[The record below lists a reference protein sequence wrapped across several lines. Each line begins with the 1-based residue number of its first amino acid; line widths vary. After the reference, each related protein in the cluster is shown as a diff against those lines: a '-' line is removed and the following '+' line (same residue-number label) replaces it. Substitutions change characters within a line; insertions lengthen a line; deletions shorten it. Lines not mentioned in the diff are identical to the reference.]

1 MSRTPN
7 SRRGIFNAT
16 VWNLLVP
23 ALAAATGAALA
34 MPSGAQDP
42 NQPKPPDQR
51 PPQVKQRNEVLPQDL
66 AQKSEI
72 RGRIVRTDKNMIV
85 VQTPDNREVVLHTRP
100 ETKFLQK
107 DQIVALTDFQ
117 VGTNI
122 IVAYGMDGARY
133 LANRVSLAET
143 EVADPRPVPP
153 AAALHEIE
161 GRIVRTGP
169 DQVVIETADRRQVVV
184 YRKPETKFLASQAI
198 RFNELQVGQIVTAI
212 AATEGDTMSA
222 RMVVTAPALTGAA
235 PPPVVA
241 APAAESTDRTMG
253 IVDGVVARVIAPD
266 RIDVQAMDESLVSVY
281 MDAATTFLFG
291 GRSGRFSDMQA
302 GDKVSIEYTVRDKRN
317 IAKRVVGVISVEGQV
332 IRTAGQDQLVLRGA
346 DGREI
351 TVFVNP
357 ETRYRLTPAGGAFTD
372 LRPGASIS
380 IFYDHLDR
388 RNQARY
394 IFIPEKRPVRR

>member
-1 MSRTPN
+1 
-7 SRRGIFNAT
+7 
-16 VWNLLVP
+16 
-23 ALAAATGAALA
+23 
-34 MPSGAQDP
+34 
-42 NQPKPPDQR
+42 
-51 PPQVKQRNEVLPQDL
+51 LPQDL
-66 AQKSEI
+66 AQKSELC
-72 RGRIVRTDKNMIV
+72 GRIVRTDKNLIV

-100 ETKFLQK
+100 ETKFIQK
-107 DQIVALTDFQ
+107 GQVVALTDFQ

-122 IVAYGMDGARY
+122 IVAYGMDGARH

-143 EVADPRPVPP
+143 ETADARPVPP
-153 AAALHEIE
+153 AVALHEIE

-184 YRKPETKFLASQAI
+184 YRNPDTKFLASQVI
-198 RFNELQVGQIVTAI
+198 RFNELQAGQIVTAI
-212 AATEGDTMSA
+212 ASSEGDTMTA
-222 RMVVTAPALTGAA
+222 RMVVTAPAAPTGSA

-241 APAAESTDRTMG
+241 APAAESADRTVG
-253 IVDGVVARVIAPD
+253 IVDGSVARVVAPD
-266 RIDVQAMDESLVSVY
+266 QVDVQTADGSIVSVY

-302 GDKVSIEYTVRDKRN
+302 GDKVSIDYTVRDQRN

-351 TVFVNP
+351 TVFVSP
-357 ETRYRLTPAGGAFTD
+357 ETRYRLTPTGGAFTD